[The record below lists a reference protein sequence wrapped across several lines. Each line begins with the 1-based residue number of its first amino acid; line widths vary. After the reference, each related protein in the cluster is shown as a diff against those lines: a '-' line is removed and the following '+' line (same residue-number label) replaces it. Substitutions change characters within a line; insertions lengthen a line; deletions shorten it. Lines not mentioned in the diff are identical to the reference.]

1 MARDGK
7 CGLGEAAMA
16 QHPILSI
23 PAEGVVP
30 MSIFQT
36 KLNADVLECLLRHA
50 RNEFAANPMAWI
62 APRLVKF
69 YGHTGLAQTD
79 S

>member
-16 QHPILSI
+16 QHTILSM
-23 PAEGVVP
+23 PTEGVVP

-50 RNEFAANPMAWI
+50 GDEFATNPMAWI
-62 APRLVKF
+62 APRLVEF
-69 YGHTGLAQTD
+69 YGHTGSAQTD